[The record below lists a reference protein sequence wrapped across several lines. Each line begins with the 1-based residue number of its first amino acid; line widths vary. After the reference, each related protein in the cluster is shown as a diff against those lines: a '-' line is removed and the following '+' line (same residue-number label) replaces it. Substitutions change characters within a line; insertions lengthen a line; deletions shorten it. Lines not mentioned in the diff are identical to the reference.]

1 MARDS
6 MSRSSKKPT
15 PADQA
20 QAFKAAQEQMKQDAA
35 RRRSEAADADSGK
48 KRRSRS

>member
-6 MSRSSKKPT
+6 MSRSTKKPT

-35 RRRSEAADADSGK
+35 RRREAAAADTGK